1 MRISGQPN
9 RTARG
14 FSLVELMVVLAIGGL
29 LVAVAAPA
37 SMRFY
42 DNLQKREAVREA
54 TQIFASARERALST
68 GRAQDV
74 SVQPDARRIWSLSKE
89 TFIPEGLSLTVHG
102 AAELNHA
109 RVGVIRFYPDGSASG
124 GGVDIVRPDGSG
136 TRISVDWLVG
146 RVNQQPLTSG

>member
-1 MRISGQPN
+1 MPPSLPPL
-9 RTARG
+9 ARRQG

-42 DNLQKREAVREA
+42 DNTQKREAVRE
-54 TQIFASARERALST
+54 TMGLFAAARERALST
-68 GRAQDV
+68 GNPQDV
-74 SVQPDARRIWSLSKE
+74 SVQPESRRIWSNAKE
-89 TFIPEGLSLTVHG
+89 TVIPEGLSLTVHG

-124 GGVDIVRPDGSG
+124 GGVDILRPDGSG
-136 TRISVDWLVG
+136 TRINVDWLVG
-146 RVNQQPLTSG
+146 SVKQQSLASG